1 MLLCVVDVVKVT
13 QQRLAEVDSSNTK
26 DPGHLS
32 LRLT

>member
-13 QQRLAEVDSSNTK
+13 QQRLAEVDSNTK